1 MNEMKLSGLLSK
13 THMQLEEYIYGSE
26 VSLTDSV
33 DEDHNAWFVQSD
45 LYLHCPQKAITLH
58 LEAQC

>member
-33 DEDHNAWFVQSD
+33 DEDHNA
-45 LYLHCPQKAITLH
+45 
-58 LEAQC
+58 